1 MLFLV
6 VSGLFA
12 IVGHV
17 AFVKSLSI
25 APVSRVFPTTNGLYI
40 MTSIVGT
47 IIIADETVTW
57 RTVAGGVLVLGGI
70 YVLSVRRQQESAQQ
84 EDESFGLLAFA
95 LCVLTGVAWSGSVL
109 VQNDVVETMSPV
121 LANVVRMMAMVTI
134 GLTVIALGSD
144 RRVPHGSGRDHL
156 VIFGSGLVNGVS
168 ALLFM
173 SSLKFASPASVVV
186 LNSTSPLFAVPMA
199 FLVLHERMTRKVLSG
214 HGRFVRRHRADGLV
228 APPGAGPSQRS
239 RHRSGDRRARVQSR
253 LTLTLSRVGRGD
265 TSSAVPR
272 VATGQAGT
280 PPHPNPLP
288 RWGEGTNPPP
298 HPGPPAVAKLGPRD
312 GLSRRTERL

>member
-1 MLFLV
+1 MLGETFALGSAISWALSGIMLKMASSRFGAMYVVAVRAVASLLTALAVAAAFGAADSLGALTVIAALFLV

-25 APVSRVFPTTNGLYI
+25 APISRVFPTTNGLYI
-40 MTSIVGT
+40 MSSIAGT

-70 YVLSVRRQQESAQQ
+70 YVLSVRRRQESAQ
-84 EDESFGLLAFA
+84 EDERFGLLALA

-109 VQNDVVETMSPV
+109 VQNDVVETTSPV

-134 GLTVIALGSD
+134 GLTVVGLGSD
-144 RRVPHGSGRDHL
+144 RRVPHGRGRDHL

-173 SSLKFASPASVVV
+173 ASLKFASPASVVV

-199 FLVLHERMTRKVLSG
+199 FLVLHERMTRKVLLGTAAS
-214 HGRFVRRHRADGLV
+214 F
-228 APPGAGPSQRS
+228 AGI
-239 RHRSGDRRARVQSR
+239 A
-253 LTLTLSRVGRGD
+253 LTV
-265 TSSAVPR
+265 
-272 VATGQAGT
+272 
-280 PPHPNPLP
+280 
-288 RWGEGTNPPP
+288 W
-298 HPGPPAVAKLGPRD
+298 
-312 GLSRRTERL
+312 

>member
-1 MLFLV
+1 MLGEAFALGSAITWALSGIMLKMVSSRFGAMYIVAVRAVASLLTALVIAAAFGAADSLGTLTVIAVLFLV

-84 EDESFGLLAFA
+84 EDESFGLLALA

-109 VQNDVVETMSPV
+109 VQNDVVETTSPV

-134 GLTVIALGSD
+134 GLTVIGLGSD
-144 RRVPHGSGRDHL
+144 RRIPHGSGRDHL
-156 VIFGSGLVNGVS
+156 VIFGSGLANGVS

-186 LNSTSPLFAVPMA
+186 LNSTSPLFAVPLA
-199 FLVLHERMTRKVLSG
+199 FLVLHERMTRKVFLGTAAS
-214 HGRFVRRHRADGLV
+214 F
-228 APPGAGPSQRS
+228 AGI
-239 RHRSGDRRARVQSR
+239 AITV
-253 LTLTLSRVGRGD
+253 
-265 TSSAVPR
+265 
-272 VATGQAGT
+272 
-280 PPHPNPLP
+280 
-288 RWGEGTNPPP
+288 W
-298 HPGPPAVAKLGPRD
+298 
-312 GLSRRTERL
+312 

>member
-1 MLFLV
+1 MLGEAFALGSAISWALSGIMLKMVSSRFGAMYIVAVRAVASMLTAVAIAAAFGVVDSLGTLTAIAVLFLV

-47 IIIADETVTW
+47 IIIADEAVTW

-70 YVLSVRRQQESAQQ
+70 YVLSVRRQQESGQQ
-84 EDESFGLLAFA
+84 EEDRFGLLAFA
-95 LCVLTGVAWSGSVL
+95 LCLLTGVAWSGSVL

-134 GLTVIALGSD
+134 GLTVIGLGSD

-199 FLVLHERMTRKVLSG
+199 FLVLHERMTRKVLVGTAAS
-214 HGRFVRRHRADGLV
+214 F
-228 APPGAGPSQRS
+228 AGI
-239 RHRSGDRRARVQSR
+239 A
-253 LTLTLSRVGRGD
+253 LTV
-265 TSSAVPR
+265 
-272 VATGQAGT
+272 
-280 PPHPNPLP
+280 
-288 RWGEGTNPPP
+288 W
-298 HPGPPAVAKLGPRD
+298 
-312 GLSRRTERL
+312 

>member
-1 MLFLV
+1 MLGEAFALGSAISWALSGIMLKMVSSRFGAMYIVAVRAVASLLTALAIAAAFGAVDSLGTLTVVAVLFLV

-25 APVSRVFPTTNGLYI
+25 APISRVFPTTNGLYI

-70 YVLSVRRQQESAQQ
+70 YVLSVRRQQQSAQQ
-84 EDESFGLLAFA
+84 EDETFGLLAFA

-134 GLTVIALGSD
+134 GLTVIGLGSD

-199 FLVLHERMTRKVLSG
+199 FLVLHERMTRKVVVGTAAS
-214 HGRFVRRHRADGLV
+214 F
-228 APPGAGPSQRS
+228 AGI
-239 RHRSGDRRARVQSR
+239 A
-253 LTLTLSRVGRGD
+253 LTV
-265 TSSAVPR
+265 
-272 VATGQAGT
+272 
-280 PPHPNPLP
+280 
-288 RWGEGTNPPP
+288 W
-298 HPGPPAVAKLGPRD
+298 
-312 GLSRRTERL
+312 